1 MDRAR
6 PSPSRLPRL
15 MFFLCVLLVTTAV
28 PAAPEAQEPLEVRG
42 KIYTF
47 GGRGQ
52 IIDEVQIADET
63 GAWDLKLQFNIILR
77 YRWHTPKREG
87 DEVLIALEPV
97 RLGRADRD
105 FLRRI
110 DTVLIDEAGIP
121 VEEIRYEPSPELER
135 PLSGRAGDEEPAF
148 APSEPIYITVR
159 LTRKLHY
166 EVMPGDDSRSV
177 TLRLFRPVVQQ
188 E

>member
-6 PSPSRLPRL
+6 PAPYRLPRL
-15 MFFLCVLLVTTAV
+15 LLLLCALLVTTAA

-42 KIYTF
+42 QIYSF

-52 IIDEVQIADET
+52 IIDEVQVADET
-63 GAWDLKLQFNIILR
+63 GAWDLKLRFNIILR
-77 YRWHTPKREG
+77 YRWHTPKEQG
-87 DEVLIALEPV
+87 AEVLIALDPV

-110 DTVLIDEAGIP
+110 DTVLIDEPGIP
-121 VEEIRYEPSPELER
+121 VEEVRYEPSPELER
-135 PLSGRAGDEEPAF
+135 PLSGRARDEEPAF

-159 LTRKLHY
+159 LKQKLHY
-166 EVMPGDDSRSV
+166 EVIPGEDSRSV
-177 TLRLFRPVVQQ
+177 TLRLYRPAGRQ